1 MIDLVKL
8 HQAATHAQVEGYLLK
23 WNGSEIRQL
32 VDQLQAS
39 QKDAARYRWL
49 RSQPNNTDA
58 PRIDVVHWLPEDESA
73 NCGEGLRTED
83 LDCAIDAAMEADRA
97 SNGEK

>member
-32 VDQLQAS
+32 VDQLQAA
-39 QKDAARYRWL
+39 QKDASRYHWL
-49 RSQPNNTDA
+49 RDEHIGDDPESINLDRAKTRGLDA
-58 PRIDVVHWLPEDESA
+58 
-73 NCGEGLRTED
+73 
-83 LDCAIDAAMEADRA
+83 AIDAAMESDRA
-97 SNGEK
+97 SNGGKA

>member
-32 VDQLQAS
+32 VDQLLAAK
-39 QKDAARYRWL
+39 KDAARWNRAIMYIGADNILGGAQYVIRGI
-49 RSQPNNTDA
+49 PA
-58 PRIDVVHWLPEDESA
+58 PVNVMNGSVSEHFTNS
-73 NCGEGLRTED
+73 
-83 LDCAIDAAMEADRA
+83 IDAAMAA
-97 SNGEK
+97 TKGEQA

>member
-32 VDQLQAS
+32 VDQLQIA
-39 QKDAARYRWL
+39 QKDAARYQWL
-49 RSQPNNTDA
+49 RRWKGQEHEPPFTVQHDPDGTLWGA
-58 PRIDVVHWLPEDESA
+58 
-73 NCGEGLRTED
+73 D
-83 LDCAIDAAMEADRA
+83 LDHYIDAAMAATKGEEA
-97 SNGEK
+97 

>member
-8 HQAATHAQVEGYLLK
+8 HEAATHAQVEGYLMR

-32 VDQLQAS
+32 VDQLQAA

-49 RSQPNNTDA
+49 A
-58 PRIDVVHWLPEDESA
+58 PRLMAADFDWQDSGKSA
-73 NCGEGLRTED
+73 LIFDWPKNVAVGGTCD
-83 LDCAIDAAMEADRA
+83 QNIDAAIEADRA
-97 SNGEK
+97 SNGGTA